1 MAEDAPSVNSMVF
14 DYLKSVSEKI
24 ANSFK
29 KQVKDVQDLPEGSPK
44 LTKVIESYGKRK
56 INDEGYGS
64 NNGTPSKKPKLN
76 GISNGKK
83 SDGSDSASSS
93 SGEDEDETVKKSP
106 VKTATNGITNGH
118 INGKKKDE
126 SSDDD
131 SDSDEEMEE
140 PAKKPVTNG
149 TAPVTN
155 GKKKAEESSSGL
167 CIFKIDLQLFLFI
180 ENLYRNYRYKV

>member
-29 KQVKDVQDLPEGSPK
+29 KQVQDLPEGSPK

-118 INGKKKDE
+118 TNGINGKKKDE
-126 SSDDD
+126 SSDDDD

-140 PAKKPVTNG
+140 PAKKT
-149 TAPVTN
+149 
-155 GKKKAEESSSGL
+155 
-167 CIFKIDLQLFLFI
+167 C
-180 ENLYRNYRYKV
+180 YKWNCSCYQ